1 MTSIQLVPILLD
13 AYKKFL
19 IDFGCLGQKSTNQIL
34 KIIIYSIRFKI
45 SIKLRYPE
53 TTQFFML
60 HIYTRQTEM
69 RKREEQLR
77 LEEEEMLARVLQLSL
92 QEQI

>member
-1 MTSIQLVPILLD
+1 
-13 AYKKFL
+13 
-19 IDFGCLGQKSTNQIL
+19 
-34 KIIIYSIRFKI
+34 
-45 SIKLRYPE
+45 
-53 TTQFFML
+53 ML